1 MLGPLRGVTYG
12 ASVLVFPAGGLSGF
26 GMLWCRA
33 LRRRSRLRLR
43 SLLLL
48 LHLLHLHLALLHLCL
63 HLLAL
68 LFHRLHL
75 LLFLRAVE
83 LTRSNVVFRA
93 LKRRRVVAWHRL
105 ID

>member
-1 MLGPLRGVTYG
+1 MLGPLRDVTHG

-26 GMLWCRA
+26 GMLWCRT
-33 LRRRSRLRLR
+33 LRRCSRLWLR
-43 SLLLL
+43 SL
-48 LHLLHLHLALLHLCL
+48 LCL

-68 LFHRLHL
+68 LFHLLHL

-83 LTRSNVVFRA
+83 LTWSNVVFRA
-93 LKRRRVVAWHRL
+93 LKVRRRVVVWHRL